1 MPVIR
6 QKQQSFTNRIA
17 VPRLDSGGTELWESI
32 SRNAS
37 SIAEIA
43 FKKRDEAAVKDSKN
57 VANQY
62 SNEELTLLDPNTGEP
77 KVLSDYDF
85 NPRAEEAFS
94 TIIKQRYVN
103 TISNNIELRSKEFR
117 LNSNSPAEY
126 KSNMSHYLAELSNGA
141 EGGFFKNH
149 IESVGTQRLALTH
162 LEFLATDK
170 KEQQERQRVLFSQ
183 DINSSIEEYKTNLI
197 NNVPIE
203 ELTKAREKI
212 FNNFQPALLSKTLTA
227 PQIANYTK
235 SIKIAEAVS
244 STSATYNSLS
254 NTTKKLAY
262 LEKMK
267 VNPETIPIFNLLD
280 AKSRATVFE
289 NLNGIRRVQE
299 AVATNEVEIA
309 VNQSENKLSVV
320 TASINSNNFSNQTN
334 NIYKRYRNTYSRIIL
349 HELNSQD
356 GSSIV
361 DQIRTLN
368 LDENLTND
376 AKKKTINNFA
386 QGVFEPLYQDLA
398 SLTSTNEEK
407 NLITSILSR
416 GSVLESDDVSENVD
430 RVLNSIF
437 DLEHVIKRQHLFPD
451 EKIFNTLTEIYG
463 KSLNKS
469 ELNLNSAEAAK
480 ELKIQNARNF
490 DKKIIAKYDMGK
502 NPAQVFQ
509 NYAEL
514 KIIGNDAERNQAES
528 AITSSWLS
536 LIGNMPTEQRD
547 ALLEHLKLGGQSDL
561 ILTPENELLI
571 ETIQTDFDLAE
582 TLTSSLE
589 TWQKNFKDTTKYK
602 TGEAENAFNTE
613 LRLETLIK
621 DNKESLTIYET
632 LINNKDFKNIPLTE
646 QDKFRNKAQDA
657 LQNTNVI
664 RINELNLQDL
674 NSVLAYHVLDEAGK
688 KEARKALSP
697 EALKVAVLHDTL
709 LSTQYSG
716 GTDSVSFNKSIK
728 ATIDSKITSM
738 KDFIAKQKIIE
749 KEKVISTN
757 WQNGNLHINDSNR
770 KLVNKFLK
778 NQDYFGPDG
787 LFSGEPNYNSEQ
799 QNLLLLNEIVPE
811 EFISL
816 AKDIA
821 TNSNIGDVGSSVS
834 DLFYDNNGVKTPV
847 NTNQFMK
854 IIHFAQKAVEER
866 RTGQW
871 NMKHEDIVR
880 LSEFSNLI
888 SDGNNRINSYE
899 DAVNY
904 FRAEELK
911 PKITSEEINK
921 VSDSINGLTTSS
933 KTNKSNKTVGNDGEE
948 IIIYPDSLAVLIAPK
963 IYGKSKNETE
973 RITQHYAQYFT
984 PEFPIFHGLVNTGN
998 DSGAVTSNQH
1008 LSASLMEA
1016 AIDYNIT
1023 ITPKTTA
1030 TFMGEVY
1037 SAHIDASETL
1047 NALSNDNNFKVI
1059 ISGNTLANAVF
1070 PAEFADVV
1078 LDFAQMNSFANLH
1091 NPPSILG
1098 MVDYVVPNFLD
1109 GGFSGEKLSMWNDET
1124 TALLDMSASQET
1136 NLDGTLKIVTPS
1148 RFNLISGA
1156 VDIAIPD
1163 TVFGKKMP
1171 WYNEIS
1177 KDRDLFMEYAFGG
1190 DDKLKE
1196 ARRYLSGINN
1206 DVNDPQY
1213 QSLKKWLK
1221 KNHNFDL
1228 ETMSVYMKKT
1238 DDGFIMFDS
1247 NDNIISKGEGEN
1259 KKPINVLL
1267 PKDNEALL
1275 EQNRNEMESLAA
1287 AGLADREA
1295 ELLYLSKEE
1304 LLARQERITKGIE
1317 HNKILYDMNENDS
1330 FNKKLMRFI
1339 AKGRVGSLTNNLTEE
1354 KNMILDKKSIPIIN
1368 WFKKN
1373 QNKVPFKNDT
1383 NVFNPL
1389 GDSKFRKLYNTPIS
1403 NPFKNKT
1410 NVFE

>member
-17 VPRLDSGGTELWESI
+17 IPRLDGGGTELWESI

-37 SIAEIA
+37 DVAEIA
-43 FKKRDEAAVKDSKN
+43 FKKRDEAAVKDSQN

-103 TISNNIELRSKEFR
+103 TITNNIELRSKEFR

-126 KSNMSHYLAELSNGA
+126 KSNMAHYLAELSNGA

-170 KEQQERQRVLFSQ
+170 KEQQEKERVLFSQ
-183 DINSSIEEYKTNLI
+183 EISSSIEKYKKDLI

-203 ELTKAREKI
+203 ELTKTRKQI

-227 PQIANYTK
+227 PQIADYTK

-244 STSATYNSLS
+244 ATSATYNSLS

-267 VNPETIPIFNLLD
+267 LNPEEIPFFNLLD

-299 AVATNEVEIA
+299 AVTANEVEIA
-309 VNQSENKLSVV
+309 VNQSENQLSVV

-334 NIYKRYRNTYSRIIL
+334 DIYKKHPNSYSKIIL
-349 HELNSQD
+349 QNIDSQD

-361 DQIRTLN
+361 EQIRTLN
-368 LDENLTND
+368 LDKNLTND

-416 GSVLESDDVSENVD
+416 GSVLESDDVSEDVD

-437 DLEHVIKRQHLFPD
+437 DLEYVIKRQDLFPD

-469 ELNLNSAEAAK
+469 ELNLNSAKAAE

-490 DKKIIAKYDMGK
+490 DKKIIAKYNMGK

-514 KIIGNDAERNQAES
+514 KIIGNDAERKQARS
-528 AITSSWLS
+528 AITNSWLS

-561 ILTPENELLI
+561 TLTPENELLI

-582 TLTSSLE
+582 ILTSSLE
-589 TWQKNFKDTTKYK
+589 TWQKNFKDTTKFK
-602 TGEAENAFNTE
+602 AREAEIAVNTE
-613 LRLETLIK
+613 LRLEELIRN
-621 DNKESLTIYET
+621 NKESINIYEL
-632 LINNKDFKNIPLTE
+632 LINSKDFKNIPLTE

-688 KEARKALSP
+688 KEARKTLSP

-757 WQNGNLHINDSNR
+757 WQNGNLYINDSNR

-787 LFSGEPNYNSEQ
+787 LFSGEPNYNSNQE
-799 QNLLLLNEIVPE
+799 NLLLLNEIVPE
-811 EFISL
+811 EYISV
-816 AKDIA
+816 AKNIA

-834 DLFYDNNGVKTPV
+834 DLFFDNNGVKTPV

-904 FRAEELK
+904 FRAEALK
-911 PKITSEEINK
+911 PKLTSSEIK
-921 VSDSINGLTTSS
+921 TVSESINGLTTS
-933 KTNKSNKTVGNDGEE
+933 SNKTVGNDGEE
-948 IIIYPDSLAVLIAPK
+948 TIIYPDSLAILIAPK
-963 IYGKSKNETE
+963 IYGKSKTETE
-973 RITQHYAQYFT
+973 RITQHYAQYFI
-984 PEFPIFHGLVNTGN
+984 PEFPVFHGLVNTGN

-1016 AIDYNIT
+1016 AIDYGIA

-1030 TFMGEVY
+1030 FFMGEVY
-1037 SAHIDASETL
+1037 SAHIDASKTL

-1059 ISGNTLANAVF
+1059 VSGNTLANAVF
-1070 PAEFADVV
+1070 PAEFADIV
-1078 LDFAQMNSFANLH
+1078 LDFAKVNSFANLH

-1098 MVDYVVPNFLD
+1098 MVDYVIPDMFD
-1109 GGFSGEKLSMWNDET
+1109 SGFSGEKLSIWNDET
-1124 TALLDMSASQET
+1124 TALLSMSASQER

-1156 VDIAIPD
+1156 VDIAVPD

-1190 DDKLKE
+1190 DDKIKE
-1196 ARRYLSGINN
+1196 AKRYLSGISN
-1206 DVNDPQY
+1206 DVNDPQF

-1238 DDGFIMFDS
+1238 DNGFLMFDS
-1247 NDNIISKGEGEN
+1247 NDNIISTGEGEK

-1267 PKDNEALL
+1267 AKDNEALL
-1275 EQNRNEMESLAA
+1275 EQNRIEMESLAA

-1295 ELLYLSKEE
+1295 DFFYLSKEE

-1317 HNKILYDMNENDS
+1317 HNKILYDINENDS
-1330 FNKKLMRFI
+1330 FDKKLMRFV
-1339 AKGRVGSLTNNLTEE
+1339 ARGRVGSLTNNLTEE

-1373 QNKVPFKNDT
+1373 TNRIPFRNDN

-1389 GDSKFRKLYNTPIS
+1389 GDSKFRKIYNTPIS